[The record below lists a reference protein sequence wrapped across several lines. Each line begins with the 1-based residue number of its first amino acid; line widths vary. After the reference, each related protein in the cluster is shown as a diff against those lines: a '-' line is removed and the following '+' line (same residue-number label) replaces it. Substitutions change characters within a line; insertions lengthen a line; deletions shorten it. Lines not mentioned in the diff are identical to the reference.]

1 MTRSAALGSR
11 RVGGGGD
18 DDGSDIEEEEE
29 EEPQDDEDWD
39 AGGNAQGEVV
49 HRVR

>member
-11 RVGGGGD
+11 RIAGGAD
-18 DDGSDIEEEEE
+18 DDGSDIEEE